1 MRFPGALWLC
11 IHLKN
16 GVLFQ
21 LASEN
26 SCNLH
31 EREDAFMGRLDGKVA
46 VITGAASGIGRGTAL
61 CLAGEGAA
69 VVVADLNSQGG
80 EQVIG
85 EIAAAGGRALFQH
98 TDVTSEPDLKA
109 LVERTVGEYGRLD
122 IMFNNAGLVGAVG
135 PIEALSADDWDKT
148 IAVLLRAVFLGIKYA
163 VEPMR
168 KAGGGSIISTSS
180 VASFLPSPYGAAY
193 AAAKGGVI
201 SLTRAAA
208 LQLGRDRIRV
218 NCICPGAINTP
229 IWGALPALSDPAAVA
244 QALDNAQTIPRVGR
258 PEDIASMVL
267 YLASDESQ
275 WVTGTAMIVD
285 GGLTLGPNL
294 SSLSALAAQ
303 PELSTSLYVGPS
315 FKR

>member
-1 MRFPGALWLC
+1 
-11 IHLKN
+11 
-16 GVLFQ
+16 
-21 LASEN
+21 
-26 SCNLH
+26 
-31 EREDAFMGRLDGKVA
+31 
-46 VITGAASGIGRGTAL
+46 VITGAASGIGRGTAS

-69 VVVADLNSQGG
+69 VVLADLNSQGG

-85 EIAAAGGRALFQH
+85 EIAAAGGHAIFQH
-98 TDVTSEPDLKA
+98 TDGTSERDIKA
-109 LVERTVGEYGRLD
+109 LIQRAVAEYGRLD

-135 PIEALSADDWDKT
+135 PIEAVSVEDWDKT
-148 IAVLLRAVFLGIKYA
+148 IAVLLRAVFLGIKHA

-193 AAAKGGVI
+193 AAAKGAVI

-208 LQLGRDRIRV
+208 LQLGRDHIRV

-229 IWGALPALSDPAAVA
+229 IWGALPQLSDPTAVA
-244 QALDNAQTIPRVGR
+244 QALDNAQAIPRVGR

-285 GGLTLGPNL
+285 GGLTVGPNL
-294 SSLSALAAQ
+294 SALSALGAQ
-303 PELSTSLYVGPS
+303 PETPPNVYVGPS

>member
-1 MRFPGALWLC
+1 
-11 IHLKN
+11 
-16 GVLFQ
+16 
-21 LASEN
+21 
-26 SCNLH
+26 
-31 EREDAFMGRLDGKVA
+31 MGRLDRKVA
-46 VITGAASGIGRGTAL
+46 VVTGAASGIGRGTAL
-61 CLAGEGAA
+61 CLAREGAA
-69 VVVADLNSQGG
+69 VLAADLNSQGG

-85 EIAAAGGRALFQH
+85 EIAAAGGRAVFQH
-98 TDVTSEPDLKA
+98 TEVSSEPDIKA
-109 LVERTVGEYGRLD
+109 LVDRAVSEYGRLD

-135 PIEALSADDWDKT
+135 PIEKVSADDWDKT

-193 AAAKGGVI
+193 AAAKGAVI

-208 LQLGRDRIRV
+208 LQLGPDRIRV

-229 IWGALPALSDPAAVA
+229 IWGSMPGFSDPAAVA
-244 QALDNAQTIPRVGR
+244 RVLDHVQTIPRVGR

-267 YLASDESQ
+267 FLASDESE
-275 WVTGTAMIVD
+275 WVTGQAMIVD
-285 GGLTLGPNL
+285 GGLTVGPRF
-294 SSLSALAAQ
+294 SSALAAAAPPPPTQ
-303 PELSTSLYVGPS
+303 SAYVGPS

>member
-1 MRFPGALWLC
+1 
-11 IHLKN
+11 
-16 GVLFQ
+16 
-21 LASEN
+21 
-26 SCNLH
+26 
-31 EREDAFMGRLDGKVA
+31 MGRLDRKVA

-61 CLAGEGAA
+61 CLAREGAA
-69 VVVADLNSQGG
+69 IVTADLNSQGG
-80 EQVIG
+80 ERVVG
-85 EIAAAGGRALFQH
+85 EIAAAGGRAVFQH
-98 TDVTSEPDLKA
+98 ADVSSEPDIKA
-109 LVERTVGEYGRLD
+109 LVERAVREYGRLD

-135 PIEALSADDWDKT
+135 PIEAVSADDWDKT
-148 IAVLLRAVFLGIKYA
+148 IAVLLRAVFLGIKHA

-168 KAGGGSIISTSS
+168 KSGGGSIISTSS

-193 AAAKGGVI
+193 AAAKGAVI

-208 LQLGRDRIRV
+208 LQLGRDHIRV

-229 IWGALPALSDPAAVA
+229 IWGVLPELSDPAAVA
-244 QALDNAQTIPRVGR
+244 QALDHAQTIPRVGR

-285 GGLTLGPNL
+285 GGITLGPNL
-294 SSLSALAAQ
+294 SALSALRPASA
-303 PELSTSLYVGPS
+303 STPPNVYIGPS